1 VVRAG
6 PLTTNRQR
14 LTLEVIATSVGDAI
28 AAAEGGA
35 DRIELL
41 VDLPRGG
48 MTPPLELVDDTI
60 TRVAIPVRVM
70 LRETESHQIESPDV
84 RARMLAIAH
93 ELAARPIDG
102 VVFGFLRDGRVDV
115 TFSQEVAAAIHPLH
129 ATFHRAFDAADMQE
143 AALAD
148 LARVTG
154 VDRVLTSGGDGSWDD
169 RRQRL
174 EAWARLALPRMLIL
188 VGGGVTED
196 TLSEVTG
203 LQGIREVH
211 VGRAAREGG
220 DRRRPVEAARVASLV
235 TRLAKLARP

>member
-1 VVRAG
+1 
-6 PLTTNRQR
+6 LTNTRR
-14 LTLEVIATSVGDAI
+14 LALEVIATSVGDAI

-35 DRIELL
+35 DRIELV
-41 VDLPRGG
+41 VDLARGG
-48 MTPPLELVDDTI
+48 MTPPLELVDAVI
-60 TRVAIPVRVM
+60 GRVAIPVRVM

-84 RARMLAIAH
+84 RTRILAIAR
-93 ELAARPIDG
+93 ELAARPIGG

-115 TFSQEVAAAIHPLH
+115 AYSQEVAAAISPLH
-129 ATFHRAFDAADMQE
+129 ATFHRAFDAADTQE

-154 VDRVLTSGGDGSWDD
+154 VDRVLTSGGHGSWGD

-174 EAWARLALPRMLIL
+174 EAWARLAGPRMLIL
-188 VGGGVTED
+188 VGGGVTET
-196 TLSEVTG
+196 TLCEVAD

-220 DRRRPVEAARVASLV
+220 DQLRPVEAARVVSLV
-235 TRLAKLARP
+235 ARVEALARP

>member
-1 VVRAG
+1 M
-6 PLTTNRQR
+6 TNQRR
-14 LTLEVIATSVGDAI
+14 LTLEVIATSVGDAV

-41 VDLPRGG
+41 VDLACGG
-48 MTPPLELVDDTI
+48 MTPPLELVDAVVA
-60 TRVAIPVRVM
+60 RVAIPVRAM
-70 LRETESHQIESPDV
+70 LRETESHQIASPDV
-84 RARMLAIAH
+84 RARTLAIAR
-93 ELAARPIDG
+93 ELEARPIDG

-115 TFSQEVAAAIHPLH
+115 AFSQEVVAAISPLH
-129 ATFHRAFDAADMQE
+129 ATFHRAFDVADTPE

-148 LARVTG
+148 LARVPG

-174 EAWARLALPRMLIL
+174 EAWARLAFPGMLIL

-196 TLSEVTG
+196 TLSEVAG
-203 LQGIREVH
+203 LEGIREVH

-220 DRRRPVEAARVASLV
+220 DQRRPVEAARVASLV
-235 TRLAKLARP
+235 ARLQALARP